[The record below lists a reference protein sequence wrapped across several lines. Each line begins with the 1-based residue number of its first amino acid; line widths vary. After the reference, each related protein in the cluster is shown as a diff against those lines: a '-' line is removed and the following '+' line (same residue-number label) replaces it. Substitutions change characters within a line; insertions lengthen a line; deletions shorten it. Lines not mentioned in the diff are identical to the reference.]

1 MDKLIINAALT
12 GIVPLKSDN
21 SNLPVSPEEIVQD
34 ACRCRDA
41 GASIVHIHA
50 RDRDQQPT
58 FRKDVYYEIMAG
70 IRGECPDLLISGST
84 SGRVH
89 KELWQRTEVLRP
101 GPGIKPDLA
110 SLTLGS
116 MNFRDAASVN
126 TPEMIQALART
137 MKELGIVPELELFE
151 IGMAEYARFLSDKG
165 ILEGSCYGNI
175 MLGSLGTMGATPSN
189 LTAFVKALPDNMVW
203 SAGGLGR
210 FQFSVNAMAVTMGGH
225 VRVGLE
231 DSLFFDTDKT
241 RPASN
246 PGLVDRIVT
255 LARAAGREIASP
267 DEARQIIGIPRSGE
281 KGGQA
286 PPARQKLAPLS
297 RQP

>member
-12 GIVPLKSDN
+12 GVVPLKSDN
-21 SNLPVSPEEIVQD
+21 PNLPVSPEEIVRD

-58 FRKDVYYEIMAG
+58 YRKAVYYEIMAG
-70 IRGECPDLLISGST
+70 IRRECPDVLICGST
-84 SGRVH
+84 SGRVD

-101 GPGIKPDLA
+101 GPGVKPDLA

-116 MNFRDAASVN
+116 MNFRDTASIN
-126 TPEMIQALART
+126 APEMVQALVRN
-137 MKELGIVPELELFE
+137 MNELGIVPELELFE
-151 IGMAEYARFLSDKG
+151 IGMADYARFLDRKG
-165 ILEGSCYGNI
+165 ILELPCYGNI
-175 MLGSLGTMGATPSN
+175 ILGSLGTMNATPFN
-189 LTAFVKALPDNMVW
+189 LVALVNALPENMVW

-210 FQFSVNAMAVTMGGH
+210 FQFFVNSMAVTMGGH

-231 DSLFFDTDKT
+231 DNLFYDTAKT
-241 RPASN
+241 QPASN
-246 PGLVDRIVT
+246 LGLVERIVA

-267 DEARQIIGIPRSGE
+267 EEARQIIGIPR
-281 KGGQA
+281 
-286 PPARQKLAPLS
+286 
-297 RQP
+297 

>member
-58 FRKDVYYEIMAG
+58 YRKDVYYEIMAG
-70 IRGECPDLLISGST
+70 IRGECPDLLICGST

-101 GPGIKPDLA
+101 RPGIKPDLA

-116 MNFRDAASVN
+116 MNFRDVASVN
-126 TPEMIQALART
+126 TPEMIRALASC

-151 IGMAEYARFLSDKG
+151 IGMAEYARFLSEKG
-165 ILEGSCYGNI
+165 ILEGPCYGNI
-175 MLGSLGTMGATPSN
+175 ILGSLGTMGATPFN
-189 LTAFVKALPDNMVW
+189 LMALVKALPDNMVW

-231 DSLFFDTDKT
+231 DSLFYDTDKT

-246 PGLVDRIVT
+246 PGLVDRIVKF
-255 LARAAGREIASP
+255 ARAAGREIASP
-267 DEARQIIGIPRSGE
+267 DEARQIIGIPRSRE
-281 KGGQA
+281 KDGQA
-286 PPARQKLAPLS
+286 PPA
-297 RQP
+297 

>member
-21 SNLPVSPEEIVQD
+21 PNLPVSPEEIVQD

-58 FRKDVYYEIMAG
+58 YRKDVYYEIMAG
-70 IRGECPDLLISGST
+70 IRQECPGVLICGST
-84 SGRVH
+84 SGRVY
-89 KELWQRTEVLRP
+89 KELWQRTEVLSP
-101 GPGIKPDLA
+101 GPGVKPDLA

-116 MNFRDAASVN
+116 MNFRDTTSVN

-137 MKELGIVPELELFE
+137 MKELEIVPELELFE
-151 IGMAEYARFLSDKG
+151 IGMANYARFLSEKG
-165 ILEGSCYGNI
+165 ILKGPCYGNI
-175 MLGSLGTMGATPSN
+175 ILGSLGTMSATPSN
-189 LTAFVKALPDNMVW
+189 LVALVNALPDNMVW

-210 FQFSVNAMAVTMGGH
+210 FQFSVNSMAVTMGGH

-231 DSLFFDTDKT
+231 DNLFYDTDKT
-241 RPASN
+241 RRASN

-267 DEARQIIGIPRSGE
+267 DEARQIIGIPPSTG
-281 KGGQA
+281 KDDKA
-286 PPARQKLAPLS
+286 PVARRKLATS
-297 RQP
+297 RRLP